1 MEAFI
6 TKQEKK
12 LYKALQ
18 TLLTHSVDSIGLP
31 KKATSKQL
39 YKASKAL
46 NDYDK
51 YQREHRAQAKQNYWY
66 KYRQLIL

>member
-1 MEAFI
+1 LRGQTSQLNMEAFI

-51 YQREHRAQAKQNYWY
+51 YQREHRAQAKQN
-66 KYRQLIL
+66 